1 MTQKQTNFSFIHSLN
16 RFLFHFTATS
26 SIVESTEGNIIE
38 KSTTSWDLIMPT
50 VAISNADIQSTA
62 VNNKSSVS
70 VVDKLTSSSS
80 STTTTATAT
89 HAPRETLATINAK
102 LVSAKATHTSTVSPA
117 VETAPIITTSNE
129 SERMTSSTT
138 AASSNLVKGSSVS
151 SSENNNNSHSE
162 GFLTPKTHHH
172 TNINN
177 TNSSR
182 QRISAVKVTLPPGG
196 VKGAAVKNS
205 KINAPPGLNYV
216 FDAHPNINKHHHHDY
231 R

>member
-1 MTQKQTNFSFIHSLN
+1 
-16 RFLFHFTATS
+16 
-26 SIVESTEGNIIE
+26 
-38 KSTTSWDLIMPT
+38 MPT

-80 STTTTATAT
+80 SSTTTTATAT

-102 LVSAKATHTSTVSPA
+102 LVSAESADASTVTPA

-151 SSENNNNSHSE
+151 SSENNNSSHSE
-162 GFLTPKTHHH
+162 GKTHHH
-172 TNINN
+172 TNII

>member
-1 MTQKQTNFSFIHSLN
+1 MD
-16 RFLFHFTATS
+16 AT
-26 SIVESTEGNIIE
+26 EQHEGNIIE

-70 VVDKLTSSSS
+70 VVDKLTSSS
-80 STTTTATAT
+80 TTTTATAT

-102 LVSAKATHTSTVSPA
+102 LVSAESAHTSTVSPS
-117 VETAPIITTSNE
+117 VEAAPITTSNE

-151 SSENNNNSHSE
+151 SSENNNSSHSE